1 MWGLLLLVK
10 VPKLVNYR
18 VTIDLLM
25 CGSPGLRKTT
35 DWVEL
40 WRGTS
45 YPLGLGDTIVNCSLW
60 VILLRSRSIK
70 SSLVIIILW
79 LSLINHW
86 TIIHE
91 SFFGDCGGVEA
102 AGHWEELIDDRSR
115 HDNRLLS
122 SCFYLTAMVIVIVLT
137 TWRAIMRIA
146 FLDHWTIHFFLEL
159 IRYCLPWMIAV
170 VMAFVNMNVGWK
182 NFIVWY

>member
-1 MWGLLLLVK
+1 MWRLLLLVK
-10 VPKLVNYR
+10 VPKLVYYR

-25 CGSPGLRKTT
+25 CGRPGLRKAT

-40 WRGTS
+40 RRGTS
-45 YPLGLGDTIVNCSLW
+45 YPLGLGDTIVNSSLW

-86 TIIHE
+86 TIIHK
-91 SFFGDCGGVEA
+91 SFFGDYCGVEA
-102 AGHWEELIDDRSR
+102 TGHWEELIDDGSR

-122 SCFYLTAMVIVIVLT
+122 SCFNMTAMVVVLT

-146 FLDHWTIHFFLEL
+146 FLDHWTIHLFLEL
-159 IRYCLPWMIAV
+159 IGNCIPWMIAV
-170 VMAFVNMNVGWK
+170 VVGFVYMNVWWK

>member
-1 MWGLLLLVK
+1 
-10 VPKLVNYR
+10 
-18 VTIDLLM
+18 M
-25 CGSPGLRKTT
+25 CGRPGLRKATH
-35 DWVEL
+35 WVEL
-40 WRGTS
+40 RRGTS
-45 YPLGLGDTIVNCSLW
+45 YPLGLGDTIVNGSLW